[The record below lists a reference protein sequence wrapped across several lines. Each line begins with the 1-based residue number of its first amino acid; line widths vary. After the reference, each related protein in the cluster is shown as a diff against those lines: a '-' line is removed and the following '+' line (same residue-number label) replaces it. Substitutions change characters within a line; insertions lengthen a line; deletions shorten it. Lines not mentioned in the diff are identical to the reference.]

1 MIDYRKL
8 DGLMDQLL
16 GALPDSAKHLQH
28 DIESNMRA
36 VLEQALRKMNLVSR
50 EEFDVQSALLARL
63 QERYKQLELQI
74 VELEK
79 HKLSP

>member
-16 GALPDSAKHLQH
+16 GVIPDSARYLQH
-28 DIESNMRA
+28 DLESNLRA
-36 VLEQALRKMNLVSR
+36 VLEEGLRKMNLVSR

-63 QERYKQLELQI
+63 QLRYQQLELQI
-74 VELEK
+74 ANLEK
-79 HKLSP
+79 QKTPH